1 MEAKELPLDH
11 PDRVLTK
18 ADEAMLYS
26 ILCDEVAWLR
36 ATLGRIMNKL
46 DKNDPEKLIIQAEMD
61 KINYDL
67 DNTNKDVERK
77 KALSRYVL
85 KRLRELGQITH
96 AE

>member
-46 DKNDPEKLIIQAEMD
+46 DKNDPERLIIQAEMD

-67 DNTNKDVERK
+67 RYNLKNVDEEKT
-77 KALSRYVL
+77 LSRYVL

>member
-1 MEAKELPLDH
+1 MEAKKLTINH
-11 PDRVLTK
+11 PDRVLTR
-18 ADEAMLYS
+18 EEEIILYE

-67 DNTNKDVERK
+67 DNTNRDVERK
-77 KALSRYVL
+77 KTLSRYVL